1 MWRSVTVLALYC
13 GFIVCIRE
21 WHANI
26 NINDEPSDICSHDDI
41 QLLTI
46 AAAATVLNMRLRL

>member
-1 MWRSVTVLALYC
+1 MLALYC